1 MIVRLFIE
9 MSFGWMPTPLRLV
22 CVFVTTI
29 FFVSSLVGAFK
40 MVIRLIPGIG
50 KLFGRIYT
58 FKKGDL
64 LCRFC
69 SISSLSCPAAGISL

>member
-1 MIVRLFIE
+1 MIVRFFIE

-50 KLFGRIYT
+50 KLFG
-58 FKKGDL
+58 
-64 LCRFC
+64 
-69 SISSLSCPAAGISL
+69 